1 MFLVPKNACQGA
13 MLPPDSRIAMARPTL
28 PSAERR
34 DDRLPNLRVTAAER
48 AEIERRAE
56 EAGLTLVEYC
66 RHAIFKTKIP
76 PRRASVD
83 QALLVELNRIGVN
96 LNQIAHAVNSD
107 RALSP
112 AFPVVVEEIRTALS
126 TVLADGS

>member
-1 MFLVPKNACQGA
+1 
-13 MLPPDSRIAMARPTL
+13 MARPTL

-83 QALLVELNRIGVN
+83 QALLVELN
-96 LNQIAHAVNSD
+96 QIAHAVNSD

-126 TVLADGS
+126 KVLADGS